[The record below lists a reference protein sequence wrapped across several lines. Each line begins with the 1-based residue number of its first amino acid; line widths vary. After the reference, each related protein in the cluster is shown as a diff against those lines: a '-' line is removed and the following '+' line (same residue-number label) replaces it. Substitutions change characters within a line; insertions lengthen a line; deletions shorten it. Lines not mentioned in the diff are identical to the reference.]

1 MKISPIVPLRER
13 VPSLVDGGLKSIVLS
28 TDTFLVVGQQN
39 AVILTEKDSI
49 PAAKSGSVCL
59 ESRLF

>member
-13 VPSLVDGGLKSIVLS
+13 VPSLADGGLELIVLS
-28 TDTFLVVGQQN
+28 TDSLVVGQQD

-49 PAAKSGSVCL
+49 PAAKSGSVCS